1 MTDNERKEF
10 GAYMARLREASGLS
24 LREVAAKVGM
34 SNTYIF
40 QIEKGERNPPVTEKL
55 YVLADLYGVPRES
68 MLAAAHRTAESNRKQ
83 YFEALDNAF
92 HFVTNHPGFVYG
104 NQIPS
109 ASLTPAAKRF
119 IVEMFEKSTGLN
131 VLMEMEREELKREL
145 DKEGPG
151 R

>member
-1 MTDNERKEF
+1 MTESQRKEF
-10 GAYMARLREASGLS
+10 GAYLARLREASGLS
-24 LREVAAKVGM
+24 LREAAAKVGM

-55 YVLADLYGVPRES
+55 YALADVYEVPRETI
-68 MLAAAHRTAESNRKQ
+68 LAAAQRTPDSNRKQ

-92 HFVTNHPGFVYG
+92 QFVTNHPGFVYG
-104 NQIPS
+104 NQIPM

-131 VLMEMEREELKREL
+131 VLMEIEREALKREL
-145 DKEGPG
+145 DTEESDQ
-151 R
+151 